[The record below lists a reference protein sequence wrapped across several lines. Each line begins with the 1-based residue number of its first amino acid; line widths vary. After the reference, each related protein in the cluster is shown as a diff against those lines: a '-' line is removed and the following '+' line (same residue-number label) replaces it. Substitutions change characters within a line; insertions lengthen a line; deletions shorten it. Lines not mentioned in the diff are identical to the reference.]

1 MFKLYDRS
9 ACFSFALL
17 GMLAIASLPSFSQ
30 TQKANK
36 NAKDLFDPKI
46 PDDYVHI
53 ALPDQPKTWG
63 GYNVHD
69 PSAIKVDDWY
79 YVYSTDAVYG
89 QRTPKS
95 GVQIRKSKDLTHFE
109 FVGWAFD
116 SIPSI
121 AMQGVMTANNGRKPE
136 NIWAPYILKYK
147 NIFRLYYC
155 VSVFGSDASFIGM
168 AESNNPIG
176 PWTQKGKVVATHLR
190 GGKNAIDPT
199 VVTNES
205 TGEQWMAYGSCFGGI
220 FMLQLEPATGLALRE
235 GDEGHL
241 IASRDNV
248 TSSGC
253 GKGVNGID
261 GVSNIEGPDI
271 IYNPDTKKYY
281 LFVSYDWLFDSY
293 NVRVGRADKPEGP
306 YLDFEGKNMS
316 ETINHLPIIT
326 HAYQFEKH
334 AGWQGMGHCGILKD
348 GSDFYMFNQGRPC
361 FNPGLINLHVRKMIW
376 NKDGWPCVF
385 PERYVKLP
393 ASKLEDKLIAGS
405 WELITLKNNQEKPIH
420 SIKTIFFANHKLKG
434 APKSSWKLSLDVLTV
449 DFGDGTPTVELKLED
464 NWDWELN
471 KRTIA
476 FTGINSMG
484 YSIWGKRI
492 NSSVK

>member
-9 ACFSFALL
+9 AYFSFALL
-17 GMLAIASLPSFSQ
+17 GLLATASLPSFSQ

-46 PDDYVHI
+46 PDDYVKI

-63 GYNVHD
+63 AYNVHD
-69 PSAIKVDDWY
+69 PSAIKVGDWY

-89 QRTPKS
+89 QRDPKS
-95 GVQIRKSKDLTHFE
+95 GIHIRKSKDLTHFE

-116 SIPSI
+116 SIPDV
-121 AMQGVMTANNGRKPE
+121 AMQGVMKANNGRKPG

-147 NIFRLYYC
+147 DIFRLYYS

-168 AESNNPIG
+168 AESKSPVG
-176 PWTQKGKVVATHLR
+176 PWVQKGKVVATRLQ

-199 VVTNES
+199 VVTNET

-220 FMLQLEPATGLALRE
+220 FMLQLDPTTGLAMRD

-253 GKGVNGID
+253 GKGEGGID

-281 LFVSYDWLFDSY
+281 LFVSYDWLFDTY

-306 YLDFEGKNMS
+306 YLDFEGKDMTLN
-316 ETINHLPIIT
+316 TNHLPIVT

-334 AGWQGMGHCGILKD
+334 SGWQGMGHCGVMRD
-348 GSDFYMFNQGRPC
+348 GKDFYMFNQGRPC
-361 FNPGLINLHVRKMIW
+361 FNPGLINLHVRKIVW
-376 NKDGWPCVF
+376 DKQGWPSVF
-385 PERYVKLP
+385 PERFVKLP
-393 ASKLEDKLIAGS
+393 NSKLNDAKIAGT
-405 WELITLKNNQEKPIH
+405 WEYIILKPENGKPIP
-420 SIKTIFFANHKLKG
+420 SKKMVLLADHKLKDM
-434 APKSSWKLSLDVLTV
+434 PNSSWKLNGDMLTI
-449 DFGDGTPTVELKLED
+449 DFGDQQQAVELKLAD

-471 KRTIA
+471 QRTVA
-476 FTGINSMG
+476 FTGLNSKG
-484 YSIWGKRI
+484 LSVWGKR
-492 NSSVK
+492 VKGTK